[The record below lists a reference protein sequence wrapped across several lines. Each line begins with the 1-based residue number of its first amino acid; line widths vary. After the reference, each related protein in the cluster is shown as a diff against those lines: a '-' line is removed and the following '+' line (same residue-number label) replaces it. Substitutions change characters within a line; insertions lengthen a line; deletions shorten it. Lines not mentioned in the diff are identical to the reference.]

1 MQENVLQ
8 KMVVWKYHAT
18 ITNESGYVIDKEK
31 SLIIEETVIDLNKK
45 QNIYFNG
52 QHENYNY
59 ISELGSKA
67 FDECRANKLIFR
79 KNYTHKIR

>member
-45 QNIYFNG
+45 AKLKDG
-52 QHENYNY
+52 
-59 ISELGSKA
+59 SELSYINSLADYA
-67 FDECRANKLIFR
+67 FSGCRANKLIF
-79 KNYTHKIR
+79 